1 MAETTPSVLVIA
13 RSACG
18 VSVSVSVALLLA
30 VFGSPAKATVA
41 VLLNEPVA
49 AAAMAQDAV

>member
-1 MAETTPSVLVIA
+1 M
-13 RSACG
+13 
-18 VSVSVSVALLLA
+18 SVALLLA
-30 VFGSPAKATVA
+30 VFGSPAKVTVA